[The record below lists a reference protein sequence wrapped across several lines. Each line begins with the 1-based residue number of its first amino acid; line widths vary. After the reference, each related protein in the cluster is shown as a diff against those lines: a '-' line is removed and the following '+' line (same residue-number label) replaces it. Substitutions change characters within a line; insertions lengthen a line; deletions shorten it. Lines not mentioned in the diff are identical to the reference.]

1 MNKLFIGID
10 FSKKKVDVSVIE
22 KENMS
27 SGVHREFSNDV
38 AGHESLLAW
47 LCESYPQ
54 TGKDQM
60 LFCGE
65 NTGLYSVCLSNTL
78 AHEGYTLWLEH
89 PYSIKH
95 SSGMQ
100 RGKNDKSDSLLIAQY
115 ACRFEDMAKV
125 YAPNTETIRALHSFF
140 TFRDLLVKMKN
151 EALVHAKE
159 LHSVLKGNRATDYIY
174 QHSLTQVK
182 NLTREIKDVEK
193 EIMDLI
199 NSEEEIKNN
208 YERITSIKGVAFVN
222 ALALI
227 VYTENFTCFDD
238 PRKLACYAGVVPFQR
253 TSGSSVKGNA
263 KTSGFANKKLN
274 TLLTQAARTAAIHD
288 PILREYYRRKREE
301 GKHHN
306 LVINNI
312 RNKLIHRICALVRN
326 QTFDQAA

>member
-1 MNKLFIGID
+1 
-10 FSKKKVDVSVIE
+10 
-22 KENMS
+22 
-27 SGVHREFSNDV
+27 
-38 AGHESLLAW
+38 
-47 LCESYPQ
+47 
-54 TGKDQM
+54 M
-60 LFCGE
+60 LFR
-65 NTGLYSVCLSNTL
+65 S
-78 AHEGYTLWLEH
+78 
-89 PYSIKH
+89 
-95 SSGMQ
+95 
-100 RGKNDKSDSLLIAQY
+100 QY

-125 YAPNTETIRALHSFF
+125 YTPNTETIRALHSFF

-159 LHSVLKGNRATDYIY
+159 LHSVLKGNHATDYIY
-174 QHSLTQVK
+174 QHSLTQVD
-182 NLTREIKDVEK
+182 NLNREIKDVEK

-253 TSGSSVKGNA
+253 TSGSSVKSNA

-288 PILREYYRRKREE
+288 PILREYYITTASDELGRKTVMDLVADIPARLYPVGRLDKDSEGLLLMTNDGAFAQAVTHPSGGISKLYRVTVQPHADEDQILRLSSGVVLDDGTKTLPCAINVVSDEPGRTVMEMTLKE
-301 GKHHN
+301 GKN
-306 LVINNI
+306 REI
-312 RNKLIHRICALVRN
+312 RRMCE
-326 QTFDQAA
+326 

>member
-1 MNKLFIGID
+1 
-10 FSKKKVDVSVIE
+10 
-22 KENMS
+22 
-27 SGVHREFSNDV
+27 
-38 AGHESLLAW
+38 
-47 LCESYPQ
+47 
-54 TGKDQM
+54 
-60 LFCGE
+60 
-65 NTGLYSVCLSNTL
+65 
-78 AHEGYTLWLEH
+78 
-89 PYSIKH
+89 
-95 SSGMQ
+95 
-100 RGKNDKSDSLLIAQY
+100 
-115 ACRFEDMAKV
+115 
-125 YAPNTETIRALHSFF
+125 
-140 TFRDLLVKMKN
+140 
-151 EALVHAKE
+151 
-159 LHSVLKGNRATDYIY
+159 
-174 QHSLTQVK
+174 
-182 NLTREIKDVEK
+182 
-193 EIMDLI
+193 MDLI